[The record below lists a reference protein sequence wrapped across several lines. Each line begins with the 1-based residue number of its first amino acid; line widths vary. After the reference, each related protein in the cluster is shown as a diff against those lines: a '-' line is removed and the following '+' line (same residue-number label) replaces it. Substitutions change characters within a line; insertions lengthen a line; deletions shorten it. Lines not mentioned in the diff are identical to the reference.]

1 MSNLTVQSNP
11 PSANTWSSE
20 VNSFMAI
27 DESGTSELKSIERM
41 ISNSDQN
48 NIDKWFI
55 LTGVIF
61 NKDAME
67 FLPQKITE
75 FKEKYWSCGEY
86 CGKRVVLHSKE
97 MRHRENAFSK
107 RCIPDYDSFIGDLCD
122 LLGSLPFKLVSIV
135 VDKYKHVLINQE
147 RGTCPYGVYEYALAL
162 LLERY
167 TFNMGSQSAGAL
179 LFESRN
185 GGADRKLYSKALNT
199 VKNGTYYVSGANF
212 NFLRERIYF
221 NSKRTADNKKSYFM
235 LELADL
241 FSYAV
246 LQHFRKNEDSKIYTT
261 MSKKLVG
268 YPDFDGKG
276 LKVLY

>member
-1 MSNLTVQSNP
+1 MSNLTVQPIPS
-11 PSANTWSSE
+11 SANIWSPE
-20 VNSFMAI
+20 INYFMAI

-48 NIDKWFI
+48 NIEKWFV

-61 NKDAME
+61 NRDDMPA
-67 FLPQKITE
+67 LSQGITD
-75 FKEKYWSCGEY
+75 FKEKYWSHGEY

-107 RCIPDYDSFIGDLCD
+107 RCIPDYDLFIRDLCN
-122 LLGSLPFKLVSIV
+122 LLESLSFKLISVV
-135 VDKYKHVLINQE
+135 VDKYEHVLMNQS
-147 RGTCPYGVYEYALAL
+147 PYGVYEYALAL

-167 TFNMGSQSAGAL
+167 TFNINSRSTGAL

-185 GGADRKLYSKALNT
+185 GGADRELYSKALYT
-199 VKNGTYYVSGANF
+199 VNHGTHYVSGANF
-212 NFLRERIYF
+212 SFLSERIYF

-246 LQHFRKNEDSKIYTT
+246 LQHFRTTGDSKIYTT

-268 YPDFDGKG
+268 YPDVNGKG

>member
-1 MSNLTVQSNP
+1 MSNLIVSSIP
-11 PSANTWSSE
+11 PSVNIWSSE
-20 VNSFMAI
+20 INYFMAI
-27 DESGTSELKSIERM
+27 DESGTSELKSVERM
-41 ISNSDQN
+41 INNSDQN

-67 FLPQKITE
+67 FLPQKISE

-97 MRHRENAFSK
+97 MRHRENAFSMK
-107 RCIPDYDSFIGDLCD
+107 CIPDYDSFIEDLCE
-122 LLGSLPFKLVSIV
+122 LLESLPFKLVSIV
-135 VDKYKHVLINQE
+135 VDKYKHVLMNKE
-147 RGTCPYGVYEYALAL
+147 RGTKPYGVYEYALAL

-167 TFNMGSQSAGAL
+167 TFNINQKTSGAL

-185 GGADRKLYSKALNT
+185 GGADRELYSKALYT
-199 VKNGTYYVSGANF
+199 VKNGTHYVSGVNF
-212 NFLRERIYF
+212 SFLRERIYF

-246 LQHFRKNEDSKIYTT
+246 LQHFRATGDSKIYTT

-268 YPDFDGKG
+268 YPDVNGKG